1 MRSWKI
7 AVLAL
12 GANLGDKRKT
22 IETAIEQLAAQK
34 KIRVLER
41 SPLVESVA
49 LTETGLDDS
58 MPKYLNG
65 VIKIAT
71 QLRPKKLLQEI
82 ARIENLHG
90 RIRLR
95 KWDSRTLDI
104 DIITY
109 EDVFKSSKHLTIP
122 HPRAH
127 QRAFVLVPWS
137 LMDSDALLPGHGKV
151 SDLAESMTSQVSV
164 QR

>member
-1 MRSWKI
+1 MRGWKI

-12 GANLGDKRKT
+12 GANLGDRQKT

-49 LTETGLDDS
+49 LTATGLDES
-58 MPKYLNG
+58 IPSYING
-65 VIKIAT
+65 VVKIAT
-71 QLRPKKLLQEI
+71 QLRPKKLLEEI
-82 ARIENLHG
+82 TRIENLHG
-90 RIRLR
+90 RIRLH
-95 KWDSRTLDI
+95 KWGSRTLDI

-122 HPRAH
+122 HPWSH
-127 QRAFVLVPWS
+127 QRAFVLVPWAM
-137 LMDSDALLPGHGKV
+137 MDEAAILPGHGKV
-151 SDLAESMTSQVSV
+151 SELASSMSGEVTV
-164 QR
+164 QS

>member
-127 QRAFVLVPWS
+127 QRAFVLVPWN
-137 LMDSDALLPGHGKV
+137 LMDPDALLPGHGKV

>member
-12 GANLGDKRKT
+12 GANLGDRQKT

-49 LTETGLDDS
+49 LTEAGLDES
-58 MPKYLNG
+58 MPSYINA
-65 VIKIAT
+65 VVKIAT
-71 QLRPKKLLQEI
+71 QLRPRKLLSEI
-82 ARIENLHG
+82 TRIENLHG
-90 RIRLR
+90 RIRLT
-95 KWDSRTLDI
+95 KWGSRTLDI

-109 EDVFKSSKHLTIP
+109 EDVFKSTKHLTIP

-127 QRAFVLVPWS
+127 QRSFVLVPWMI
-137 LMDSDALLPGHGKV
+137 MDQDAVLPGHGKV
-151 SDLAESMTSQVSV
+151 AELASSMTNQVSV
-164 QR
+164 QP

>member
-7 AVLAL
+7 AILAL
-12 GANLGDKRKT
+12 GANLGDKQKT
-22 IETAIEQLAAQK
+22 IEIAIEQLAAQK

-41 SPLVESVA
+41 SPLVESAA
-49 LTETGLDDS
+49 LTENGPDES

-71 QLRPKKLLQEI
+71 LLSPKKLLSEI

-109 EDVFKSSKHLTIP
+109 QDVFKSSKHLTIP

-127 QRAFVLVPWS
+127 QRAFVLVPWA
-137 LMDSDALLPGHGKV
+137 LMDPDALLPGHGKV
-151 SDLAESMTSQVSV
+151 VDLAGPMTNQVSV
-164 QR
+164 LS